1 MYLSAL
7 NLENFRNI
15 ELASLQFL
23 SRRIFFLGLN
33 GQGKTNLLEAIGLS
47 STLRSFRKSGMD
59 GLVKHGQKKSRLFYQ
74 FIDEEGEKNQTLLEF
89 QDKGEKNLEV
99 EGEKI
104 RRLTDYLGSF
114 PSVSLSSRDFRLI
127 RDGPAE
133 RRRWLDILLSSSS
146 SEYFETLRIF
156 HRSLRERNAILK
168 NSGGDRELDAFERSL
183 IPSAQKLY
191 QLRKQAISQI
201 SDSLINYYQSLSD
214 GKEQVGLRYRPNF
227 EIEHVDEYAGK
238 LLFDRMR
245 DRQLGNTRRG
255 PHRDDFEFL
264 IAEKDARTFA
274 SEGQQ
279 RGLVLSLRLAEFEYL
294 KSATKRTPIILADDV
309 LGELDEE
316 RKANFK
322 KLLPPEAQVFASG
335 TSLPSSEEKEI
346 WEVFQVKGGI
356 FVKDEDG
363 VGE

>member
-15 ELASLQFL
+15 ESANLQFL
-23 SRRIFFLGLN
+23 SRRVFFLGLN

-59 GLVKHGQKKSRLFYQ
+59 GLVKHGQKQSRLFYR
-74 FIDEEGEKNQTLLEF
+74 FTDEEGEKNEILLEF

-146 SEYFETLRIF
+146 SGYFETLRIF

-183 IPSAQKLY
+183 IPNAQKLY
-191 QLRKQAISQI
+191 QLRKQAITQI
-201 SDSLINYYQSLSD
+201 SDSLIKYYQSLSD

-227 EIEHVDEYAGK
+227 EIEKVDEYAGK

-264 IAEKDARTFA
+264 LGEKDARTFA

-279 RGLVLSLRLAEFEYL
+279 RGLILGLRLAEFEYL
-294 KSATKRTPIILADDV
+294 KSATRRTPIILADDV

-346 WEVFQVKGGI
+346 WEVFLVKDGI
-356 FVKDEDG
+356 FSKDE
-363 VGE
+363 VEK